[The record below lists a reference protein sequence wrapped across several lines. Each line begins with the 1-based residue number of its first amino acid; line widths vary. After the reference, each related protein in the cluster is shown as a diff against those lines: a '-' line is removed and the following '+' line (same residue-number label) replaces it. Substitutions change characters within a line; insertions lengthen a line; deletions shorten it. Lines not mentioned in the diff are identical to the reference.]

1 MEPIW
6 VSHAMIRAIHAETIA
21 RFGGTAGMRDLTL
34 QENGSGQSRKLLAHS
49 EYRSIPRLAAGYCSG
64 TVRNHP
70 FVDGNKR
77 AGILTAAMFLDLN
90 GYDFDPNEAEPYT
103 VIMALAAGE
112 TDDETLAVWIAE
124 NAAPR
129 EA

>member
-34 QENGSGQSRKLLAHS
+34 QENGSGRSRKLFAHS

-64 TVRNHP
+64 IVRNHP

-90 GYDFDPNEAEPYT
+90 GYDFDPNEAEAYT

-112 TDDETLAVWIAE
+112 IDDETLAVWIAE
-124 NAAPR
+124 NAAPKD
-129 EA
+129 A